1 MLSLISILHT
11 DLGKFQQDF
20 CLFCCELE
28 WPRLV
33 TVTLCPCLCFVA
45 LLCGR
50 VEDCYRDQSM
60 QFLRRVKPT
69 ANPLEDQLRSILAVY
84 EDIH

>member
-1 MLSLISILHT
+1 MQKSLRTLDTHT
-11 DLGKFQQDF
+11 ELPVESLATYQYIAPECLLV

-28 WPRLV
+28 WPRLL
-33 TVTLCPCLCFVA
+33 TVTLCPCLCVVA

-60 QFLRRVKPT
+60 LSVLFG
-69 ANPLEDQLRSILAVY
+69 
-84 EDIH
+84 